1 MEESGD
7 GYNIRFRHVCG
18 DFGPFLFPKAST
30 VWTLKEKLLE
40 EWAKGK
46 KGQKKIRKRV
56 VCVGGDLS
64 FHKGSYSLLRFF
76 FFTRSFSLT
85 LPGYVPLF
93 CFVLFLLL
101 LLLFCSNNNDY
112 VILMLLLLL
121 VVQWR

>member
-56 VCVGGDLS
+56 VCVCVGRS
-64 FHKGSYSLLRFF
+64 FVPQRELVTPSFF
-76 FFTRSFSLT
+76 FFHSLFLPNVTRACSF
-85 LPGYVPLF
+85 VLF
-93 CFVLFLLL
+93 CFFFFFF
-101 LLLFCSNNNDY
+101 FCSNNNDY